1 MCKHD
6 DPRVTVRT
14 DYVLYLRCEH
24 CAAVWSVP
32 KPGRDPFGLSER
44 GRTVYVYGAEALAAL
59 PGRIFDVHLL
69 DIAEKNNFIDEVAQ
83 ITKALSP

>member
-1 MCKHD
+1 MFSLAAALRHQLRAIADRRQNRLILPACSVCKHD

-32 KPGRDPFGLSER
+32 KPGRDPFG
-44 GRTVYVYGAEALAAL
+44 
-59 PGRIFDVHLL
+59 
-69 DIAEKNNFIDEVAQ
+69 K
-83 ITKALSP
+83 